1 MIFPGLWYNERAKGG
16 WFTLARTDRIDMTPL
31 CYERRMRAAFLAI
44 VVLAAAV
51 TAVFAAGVALTGWL
65 VSPETAGLVSR

>member
-16 WFTLARTDRIDMTPL
+16 WFTLARTDMTQVS
-31 CYERRMRAAFLAI
+31 YEKRMRAAFLAI

-65 VSPETAGLVSR
+65 VSR